1 MSAWNG
7 RALTYLDSDDE
18 DHTLFDFSQQ
28 DAAKDGE
35 EEDVLD
41 AESDDGSDNPFD
53 IATETDGL
61 AELATLYFP
70 STFASTR
77 YPDQGAK
84 EITLR
89 TGQANDALHNLRIQ
103 LGKKSFLYRAHV
115 RPARSQ
121 QTKSRAWS
129 EIKGVEGSI
138 RQYARY
144 YASARR
150 AIIRLKA
157 EKPCLDRY
165 QLLKKADLKVTTAIS
180 DPNARGQR
188 HVHLSWFWTMDIQR
202 DSAAEDWME
211 ECM

>member
-1 MSAWNG
+1 MSEWNG

-41 AESDDGSDNPFD
+41 AESDDGSENTFD

-61 AELATLYFP
+61 AELATLYVP
-70 STFASTR
+70 SAFASTR

-144 YASARR
+144 YASAQR

-180 DPNARGQR
+180 DPNAQGQ
-188 HVHLSWFWTMDIQR
+188 
-202 DSAAEDWME
+202 
-211 ECM
+211 